1 GPMFAGIVAG
11 TNDATVRVPR
21 VAFAAAQSI
30 VGCLVAS
37 SIEPG
42 IFPVFMDE
50 WPIFLGAVAATLMAS
65 SVLGWL
71 ISRWR
76 ILPGTTAVWGS
87 TPGAATAMVL
97 MAGAFGAD
105 QRLVAF
111 MQYLR
116 MAMVTAA
123 AAVVARWWV
132 GAKGGAPAIDGFPP
146 GDWMAFAQAL
156 GVAIA
161 GTLVASLLGLRSL
174 FFIGPM
180 VLGIALK
187 FAGLISFELPPWLLA
202 ASYAVIGWSI
212 GARFTRQTVNHVWRA
227 LPQVV
232 ISILALI
239 LF

>member
-1 GPMFAGIVAG
+1 
-11 TNDATVRVPR
+11 
-21 VAFAAAQSI
+21 
-30 VGCLVAS
+30 
-37 SIEPG
+37 
-42 IFPVFMDE
+42 
-50 WPIFLGAVAATLMAS
+50 
-65 SVLGWL
+65 
-71 ISRWR
+71 
-76 ILPGTTAVWGS
+76 
-87 TPGAATAMVL
+87 
-97 MAGAFGAD
+97 
-105 QRLVAF
+105 
-111 MQYLR
+111 
-116 MAMVTAA
+116 
-123 AAVVARWWV
+123 
-132 GAKGGAPAIDGFPP
+132 
-146 GDWMAFAQAL
+146 MAFAQTL

-239 LF
+239 LFCGGLGFLLWEFAGIDPLTAFLATSPGGLDAVAIIAAASRHVDLSFVMALQMLRFVIVLLLGPAIARMVAGWVKTQT